1 MKIIY
6 IISSIFFLILTGC
19 YSTYKVSDFSSRDK
33 FYEDFKDE
41 KLKGPLEEFV
51 KLAFRTGY
59 MKGHQIGFSKRT
71 IEIELDESIKEIIS
85 K

>member
-1 MKIIY
+1 MTINE
-6 IISSIFFLILTGC
+6 LA
-19 YSTYKVSDFSSRDK
+19 DK

-59 MKGHQIGFSKRT
+59 MTGHMTGYNKGQLKNPYPEDMGH
-71 IEIELDESIKEIIS
+71 
-85 K
+85 